1 MEYECAIGTEDIEGA
16 NRILPMVAVSEYN
29 EVANYLHSC
38 DYVEYACQL
47 VQDPAVKFNYALEL
61 EDIEICRG
69 LLVNELNV
77 EKESIYNN
85 QRWRQLADCCIL
97 KGELKLAEE
106 CAKKADDFSLLLLL
120 YTCTGNR
127 QGLRDLGDEA
137 MKADQWNVAFTC
149 FYLIQDITA
158 CRELLQ
164 KQQLLPQA
172 AFFTLSHQPSCIQ
185 DVFKDWQDDLI
196 QHHHIAGELI
206 ANPGQYS
213 EFFPGYHEALQ
224 LEESISSLYTMD
236 IEAGEYTKY
245 KEMLES
251 ELRLNELNCVGEVN
265 ESVGEHEED
274 QVTLSVEEE
283 TEDQF
288 NSDVSDTAEL
298 VPSEPIGNAPE
309 PDDEFG
315 EIEEGSIEGDV
326 DDIDIEYLEKEWE

>member
-251 ELRLNELNCVGEVN
+251 ELCLNELKCVGEVN

-274 QVTLSVEEE
+274 QATLSVEEE
-283 TEDQF
+283 TEEQV
-288 NSDVSDTAEL
+288 NSDPIDT
-298 VPSEPIGNAPE
+298 PE

-326 DDIDIEYLEKEWE
+326 EDIDIEDLEKEWE